1 MAGPN
6 QPTGTPPP
14 SPASG
19 AMDIDALIA
28 DAGQSLQQA
37 SDSVIEHERRQETQ
51 DRSQIARIIIW
62 TFALTVGGF
71 FIFAAIMG
79 IVGSYRGVT
88 DWKDAAGLIVEVLK
102 SVLLPVVTLVL
113 GFYFGRQSAGQ
124 DSQ

>member
-1 MAGPN
+1 MASPN

-14 SPASG
+14 NPPG
-19 AMDIDALIA
+19 GTFDIDALIA
-28 DAGQSLQQA
+28 DAGNSLQQA
-37 SDSVIEHERRQETQ
+37 ADTIAEYARRRETQ

-71 FIFAAIMG
+71 FVFAAVIG
-79 IVGSYRGVT
+79 IVGAYRGVT
-88 DWKDAAGLIVEVLK
+88 DWKEAASLIVEVLK

-124 DSQ
+124 DNQ

>member
-6 QPTGTPPP
+6 QPTGTPAP

-19 AMDIDALIA
+19 AIDTDALIA

-37 SDSVIEHERRQETQ
+37 SDSVTEHERRQETQ

-71 FIFAAIMG
+71 FIIAAIMG

-124 DSQ
+124 DIQ